1 MSELPLSQQAAPD
14 HVQPVFE
21 KLWSIYPR
29 QGKART
35 VGLKANSKRR
45 TNMTPM
51 ERCKEATKVAL
62 RKVSAD
68 MLVGALESYVERQL
82 AEEDGKYIKGLEWW
96 LEQGQWE
103 VEDFTTGNARNIE
116 PAARPGKHWRHAQG
130 QVLTMLNAMSEQG
143 CPDDVLDKLFGDGI
157 GVTHVNRSKGMPPT
171 AVLKSTMGITLW
183 HNAASGYAD
192 RAGYN
197 RYPYSPDYVK
207 FARRLR
213 ERESEPV

>member
-14 HVQPVFE
+14 PVQPVFE
-21 KLWSIYPR
+21 MLWSIYPR

-35 VGLKANSKRR
+35 VGSKANSKRK

-62 RKVSAD
+62 RKVSSD
-68 MLVGALESYVERQL
+68 LLIGALESYVKRQL
-82 AEEDGKYIKGLEWW
+82 SEDDGKYIKGLEWW

-116 PAARPGKHWRHAQG
+116 PAMRSGKGWKNATG
-130 QVLTMLNAMSEQG
+130 QVLKMLTAMSEKG

-157 GVTHVNRSKGMPPT
+157 GVTHVNRAKGIPTT
-171 AVLKSTMGITLW
+171 AVLKTTMGMTLW
-183 HNAASGYAD
+183 HNAASGYAE

-197 RYPYSPDYVK
+197 RWPYSPDYVA
-207 FARRLR
+207 FARRPR
-213 ERESEPV
+213 EREAQ